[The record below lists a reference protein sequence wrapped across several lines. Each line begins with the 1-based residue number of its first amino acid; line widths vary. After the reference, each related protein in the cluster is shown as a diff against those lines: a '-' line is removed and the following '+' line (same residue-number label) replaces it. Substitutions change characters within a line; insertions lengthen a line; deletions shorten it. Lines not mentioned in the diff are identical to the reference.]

1 MNLASAIYGSLAVGM
16 ATCLAAELAAS
27 TLAGIAAGLFL
38 AFSYTFWS
46 QAITAEVYTLH
57 LLITG
62 VALLA
67 LLEWEKRP
75 TAARLAVF
83 YAVYALGFGN
93 HLSMILLLPGFVL
106 FLLMK
111 RRSGQGDPLAPRM
124 IAMAIVIAM
133 AGALQY
139 VWNFRA
145 LWWELVPPESLRA
158 ALGKFWF
165 DVTKADWRETLVM
178 SLSESGLRSRPAMY
192 RWDLRQQF
200 GEPGI
205 VLAVI
210 GFGYLLAQW
219 PRRAFLL
226 LVLYL
231 TALTFAWTYNVGDAY
246 IFFLPS
252 HYLVALCAG
261 AGVAAL
267 MWLVRKFCG
276 SAKSFTTSLYF
287 LRVLCGN
294 GLAGAVGVLCLIYPA
309 WRGYDSFPALDR
321 RWDTRAVQM
330 FDRLTSP
337 PYSQQSFCGTPV
349 FGLDA
354 NWQVQNAAEYY
365 MGRHKPGVAWFA
377 TNELEWLT
385 SDNSGAFARF
395 VDDNFRDDRD
405 VAADGHAA
413 RHMIFT
419 ADVLR
424 NVRRID
430 PTALPPLRED
440 SSTSLAD
447 AVSHLEKTSV
457 YALAVLRPDSEFAI
471 DRTELQLAWT
481 ALTGDAALPAMEDYN
496 VFIGRLGE
504 RPQLIRASNRPF
516 RVIAAL
522 GRLHLDVR
530 IESWLP
536 TDTIRRSGF
545 GHIIANRRHVL
556 ALDRGIS
563 LVALAA
569 SGDPL
574 LTEYRSGLF
583 APIPRRVVTRGETVP
598 APCYR

>member
-1 MNLASAIYGSLAVGM
+1 MNLASAIYGSLAVGL
-16 ATCLAAELAAS
+16 ATWLAAELAAS
-27 TLAGIAAGLFL
+27 TLAGVAAGLFL

-62 VALLA
+62 ASLLA
-67 LLEWEKRP
+67 LLEWDTRP
-75 TAARLAVF
+75 TAARLALF

-106 FLLMK
+106 FLLMN

-124 IAMAIVIAM
+124 IVMAIVIAI

-178 SLSESGLRSRPAMY
+178 SVSESGLRSRPAMY
-192 RWDLRQQF
+192 WWDLRQQF

-210 GFGYLLAQW
+210 GFGYLLARW

-252 HYLVALCAG
+252 HYVVALCAG

-267 MWLVRKFCG
+267 MWLARTICPLPSALCPLVVR
-276 SAKSFTTSLYF
+276 AI
-287 LRVLCGN
+287 
-294 GLAGAVGVLCLIYPA
+294 GVLCLIYPA
-309 WRGYDSFPALDR
+309 WRGYDNFPALDR
-321 RWDTRAVQM
+321 SWDTRAVQM

-337 PYSQQSFCGTPV
+337 PFSQQSFCGAPV

-365 MGRHKPGVAWFA
+365 MERHKPGIAWFA

-385 SDNSGAFARF
+385 PGNDGAFARF
-395 VDDNFRDDRD
+395 VDDNYRDDRGG
-405 VAADGHAA
+405 AGTATGHAV

-430 PTALPPLRED
+430 STALPPLRED
-440 SSTSLAD
+440 PSPSFTD
-447 AVSHLEKTSV
+447 AVSHLEKTAV
-457 YALAVLRPDSEFAI
+457 YALAVLRPDSEFPM

-481 ALTGDAALPAMEDYN
+481 ELTGDAELPPLQDYN
-496 VFIGRLGE
+496 VFIGRVGE
-504 RPQLIRASNRPF
+504 RPLLIRASNRPF
-516 RVIAAL
+516 RVGTTL
-522 GRLHLDVR
+522 GQLQIDARM
-530 IESWLP
+530 ESWLP

-569 SGDPL
+569 SGGPL

-583 APIPRRVVTRGETVP
+583 APIPRWVVTRGDTLP

>member
-1 MNLASAIYGSLAVGM
+1 MNLSSAIYGSLAVGM
-16 ATCLAAELAAS
+16 ATWLTAELSAS

-57 LLITG
+57 LLMTG
-62 VALLA
+62 VALFA
-67 LLEWEKRP
+67 LLEWEKRQ
-75 TAARLAVF
+75 TVARLLLF

-93 HLSMILLLPGFVL
+93 HLSMILLLPGLAL
-106 FLLMK
+106 FLLMH
-111 RRSGQGDPLAPRM
+111 RRPGPGDPLAPRM
-124 IAMAIVIAM
+124 IVMAIVIAM

-145 LWWELVPPESLRA
+145 LWWELEPPESLRE
-158 ALGKFWF
+158 ALSKFWF

-178 SLSESGLRSRPAMY
+178 SVSESGLRTRPAMY
-192 RWDLRQQF
+192 WWDLRQQF
-200 GEPGI
+200 GRPGI

-210 GFGYLLAQW
+210 GFGYLLARW
-219 PRRAFLL
+219 PRRAVSL

-252 HYLVALCAG
+252 HYVVALCAG

-267 MWLVRKFCG
+267 MWLARRFP
-276 SAKSFTTSLYF
+276 
-287 LRVLCGN
+287 VLGGN
-294 GLAGAVGVLCLIYPA
+294 GLILGVLCLLYPA
-309 WRGYDSFPALDR
+309 WRGYDNFPALDR
-321 RWDTRAVQM
+321 SWDTRAVQM
-330 FDRLTSP
+330 FDRLSSP
-337 PYSQQSFCGTPV
+337 PFSQQSFCGTTV

-365 MGRHKPGVAWFA
+365 MDRHKPEVAWFA

-385 SDNSGAFARF
+385 PANTGGFARF
-395 VDDNFRDDRD
+395 VDDNY
-405 VAADGHAA
+405 
-413 RHMIFT
+413 RHVIFT

-424 NVRRID
+424 NVTRID
-430 PTALPPLRED
+430 PSPLPPLRED
-440 SSTSLAD
+440 SPPSLAD
-447 AVSHLEKTSV
+447 AISHLAKGSG
-457 YALAVLRPDSEFAI
+457 YALAVLRPDSEFPI
-471 DRTELQLAWT
+471 DRTEFQLAWT
-481 ALTGDAALPAMEDYN
+481 ALTGDAGLPATQDYT
-496 VFIGRLGE
+496 VFVGRVGE
-504 RPQLIRASNRPF
+504 RPLLMRAGNRPF
-516 RVIAAL
+516 RVITAL
-522 GRLHLDVR
+522 GPLTIDVR
-530 IESWLP
+530 MESWLP

-556 ALDRGIS
+556 AIDRGIS

-569 SGDPL
+569 SGIPL

-583 APIPRRVVTRGETVP
+583 APVRRWVVNPGDTVA

>member
-1 MNLASAIYGSLAVGM
+1 MNLASAIYGSLAVGL
-16 ATCLAAELAAS
+16 ATWLAAELAAA
-27 TLAGIAAGLFL
+27 TLAGVAAGLFL

-62 VALLA
+62 AALLA

-75 TAARLAVF
+75 TVARLALF

-106 FLLMK
+106 FLLMN

-124 IAMAIVIAM
+124 IVMAIVIAM

-145 LWWELVPPESLRA
+145 LWWELVPPESLRE

-165 DVTKADWRETLVM
+165 DVTKSDWRETLVM
-178 SLSESGLRSRPAMY
+178 SVSESGLRSRPAMY
-192 RWDLRQQF
+192 WWDLRQQF

-210 GFGYLLAQW
+210 GFGYLLARW

-226 LVLYL
+226 FVLYL
-231 TALTFAWTYNVGDAY
+231 TALTFAWTYNVGDPY

-252 HYLVALCAG
+252 HYVVALCAG

-267 MWLVRKFCG
+267 IWLAGKFCV

-287 LRVLCGN
+287 LHVLCRN
-294 GLAGAVGVLCLIYPA
+294 GLAGTVGVACLIYPA

-321 RWDTRAVQM
+321 SWDTRPVQM

-354 NWQVQNAAEYY
+354 NWQVQNAAQYY
-365 MGRHKPGVAWFA
+365 MGRYKPGIAWFA

-385 SDNSGAFARF
+385 PGNDGAFARF
-395 VDDNFRDDRD
+395 VDGNYRDDRD
-405 VAADGHAA
+405 RGPDGHAA
-413 RHMIFT
+413 RRMIFT
-419 ADVLR
+419 AEVLR

-430 PTALPPLRED
+430 PTALPALRED
-440 SSTSLAD
+440 APPSLAD

-457 YALAVLRPDSEFAI
+457 YALAVLRPDSEFPI
-471 DRTELQLAWT
+471 DRTEPQLGWT
-481 ALTGDAALPAMEDYN
+481 ALTGDVELPPLQDYN
-496 VFIGRLGE
+496 VFIGRVGQ
-504 RPQLIRASNRPF
+504 RPVLIRASNHPF
-516 RVIAAL
+516 RVSTTL
-522 GRLHLDVR
+522 GQLEIDVR
-530 IESWLP
+530 MESWLP

-569 SGDPL
+569 SGAPV

-583 APIPRRVVTRGETVP
+583 APMPRWVVNRGETLP